1 MAQLRSFNYAVCA
14 AVLTTIQMAKLF
26 TSRHF
31 LQRSGRAGDAASS
44 TASDDRE
51 DDHASDVQRD
61 DLNLTNHFLIAM
73 PAMRDPIFGGSVIYI
88 CEHNAKGAMGLV
100 INKPTDMTL
109 SGLFDRIDLK
119 LEIIPDSHPL
129 GKAPVMFGGPVQDDR
144 GFVLHTPT
152 GAYSSSLKVTD
163 EVAFT
168 TSRDIL
174 EAVAAGEAPER
185 LLVSIGYA
193 GWSAGQLEQEILANG
208 WLTVPADL
216 HVLFDVPLADR
227 FDAAM
232 RLLGIDPYLLSA
244 EAGHA

>member
-1 MAQLRSFNYAVCA
+1 M
-14 AVLTTIQMAKLF
+14 
-26 TSRHF
+26 
-31 LQRSGRAGDAASS
+31 
-44 TASDDRE
+44 
-51 DDHASDVQRD
+51 
-61 DLNLTNHFLIAM
+61 
-73 PAMRDPIFGGSVIYI
+73 
-88 CEHNAKGAMGLV
+88 
-100 INKPTDMTL
+100 
-109 SGLFDRIDLK
+109 
-119 LEIIPDSHPL
+119 
-129 GKAPVMFGGPVQDDR
+129 
-144 GFVLHTPT
+144 
-152 GAYSSSLKVTD
+152 
-163 EVAFT
+163 AFT